1 LLIARSIDKMA
12 TEINRNML
20 CQLRILL
27 LTRKGSFPILSCS
40 LIQDIQDS
48 YALHEKV
55 RTKRFFDAIKW

>member
-1 LLIARSIDKMA
+1 MA

-27 LTRKGSFPILSCS
+27 LTRKGSFPILICS